1 MDRETAITV
10 AITTIVLTL
19 IGSWY
24 LGGSSPSA
32 APESSAQAQYAP
44 DDVRYKFQQK
54 EEAYA
59 KKHKGRKP
67 PSAAADA
74 GSGASSESS
83 ENETPTNDE
92 TVDDG
97 SVNDESAEAPPIE

>member
-24 LGGSSPSA
+24 LGGSSAPA
-32 APESSAQAQYAP
+32 ATEATTHAQYSP

-59 KKHKGRKP
+59 KKHKGKKP
-67 PSAAADA
+67 PTSTTDD
-74 GSGASSESS
+74 SSDTSSETS
-83 ENETPTNDE
+83 ENEAPTIDHGE
-92 TVDDG
+92 
-97 SVNDESAEAPPIE
+97 NDESAEAPPIE

>member
-32 APESSAQAQYAP
+32 APDATAQAQYSP
-44 DDVRYKFQQK
+44 EDVRYKFQQK

-67 PSAAADA
+67 PSAAA
-74 GSGASSESS
+74 ESVADEPAETS
-83 ENETPTNDE
+83 ENEAPTNDE
-92 TVDDG
+92 TADG
-97 SVNDESAEAPPIE
+97 GGVNDESAEAPPIE

>member
-24 LGGSSPSA
+24 LGGSSAPA
-32 APESSAQAQYAP
+32 ATEATTHAQYSP

-59 KKHKGRKP
+59 KKHKGKKP
-67 PSAAADA
+67 PQSESPSDT
-74 GSGASSESS
+74 SSETS
-83 ENETPTNDE
+83 ENEAPTNDE
-92 TVDDG
+92 TVDSG
-97 SVNDESAEAPPIE
+97 GVNDESAEAPPIE